1 MFPARFRIAHVA
13 IRHDHD
19 GVLAALRSAAI
30 LGIDAT
36 SITVEVNVSQGLPLW
51 TIVGLADSV
60 VKESKERVVA
70 ALRECGFRIPSLRV
84 LAALAPA
91 DIRKIGNGYDLPIAL
106 GFLVATRQLRPDA
119 VSNLIAIGELG
130 LDGSLR
136 PVRGTLSVA
145 RIMAASADS
154 ATLLLPPANVAEAAL
169 VPGVRLATATSLRE
183 LVSALERGP
192 LAEAHPAPGVAP
204 MIPEIPDFADVVGQ
218 PAAKRALLIAAA
230 GGHNVAMT
238 GPPGTGKTMLARR
251 LPGIMPPLTDAQL
264 LDVVA
269 VHSIAGTLSDAQLHG
284 RLAPFRAPHHTV
296 STAGLIG
303 GGSGPRPGEV
313 SLAHG
318 GVLFLDELPEL
329 SATALE
335 ALRQPLED
343 RVVTIARVAGSLRF
357 PSAVLLVVAMNPCPC
372 GFASHATIACQCDER
387 ALSRYRRRLSGP
399 LADRIDMHI
408 TVGSVPIADLD
419 PTLRPPES
427 ATMRERVT
435 AARTRQLCRF
445 DALNSAVSPRLL
457 TTLGNFDGAALTL
470 LRSASEQ
477 LGLSARAWHRTLRVA
492 RTIAD
497 LAGDHGVGAA
507 AVAEALRYRRASPT
521 GIVPARDRELARPEP
536 RDPTHSGAP
545 AERGQHGA

>member
-1 MFPARFRIAHVA
+1 M
-13 IRHDHD
+13 
-19 GVLAALRSAAI
+19 LASLRSAAV

-36 SITVEVNVSQGLPLW
+36 SVTVEVNVSQGLPLW

-91 DIRKIGNGYDLPIAL
+91 DVRKTGNAYDLPIAL
-106 GFLVATRQLRPDA
+106 GFLVATGQLRPTALD
-119 VSNLIAIGELG
+119 NLVAIGELG
-130 LDGSLR
+130 LDGSIR
-136 PVRGTLSVA
+136 AVRGALSVA
-145 RIMAASADS
+145 RMLAAEQGR
-154 ATLLLPPANVAEAAL
+154 ATLLLPAANVSEAAL
-169 VPGVRLATATSLRE
+169 VDGVKLATATSLKA
-183 LVSALERGP
+183 LVATLARGP
-192 LAEAHPAPGVAP
+192 LPLADIPPAATALL
-204 MIPEIPDFADVVGQ
+204 PEIPDFADVVGQ
-218 PAAKRALLIAAA
+218 PTAKRALLIAAA

-269 VHSIAGTLSDAQLHG
+269 VHSIAGTLSDAQLHA
-284 RLAPFRAPHHTV
+284 RIAPFRAPHHTV

-329 SATALE
+329 TPSALE

-343 RVVTIARVAGSLRF
+343 RRVTIARVNGTITF
-357 PSAVLLVVAMNPCPC
+357 PSDILLVVAMNPCPC
-372 GFASHATIACQCDER
+372 GFAGHATIACQCDER
-387 ALSRYRRRLSGP
+387 ALARYRRRVSGP
-399 LADRIDMHI
+399 LADRIDLHVPVG
-408 TVGSVPIADLD
+408 TVPLADLD
-419 PTLRPPES
+419 TTPRPAESDALR
-427 ATMRERVT
+427 ATVV
-435 AARTRQLCRF
+435 AARQRQRDRYDLLNATVAPRRLSTHGHF
-445 DALNSAVSPRLL
+445 APDALE
-457 TTLGNFDGAALTL
+457 L
-470 LRSASEQ
+470 LRDASDR

-497 LAGDHGVGAA
+497 LADAETVSTAA
-507 AVAEALRYRRASPT
+507 IAEALRYRRQGPGTA
-521 GIVPARDRELARPEP
+521 
-536 RDPTHSGAP
+536 GAP
-545 AERGQHGA
+545 AIRALA

>member
-1 MFPARFRIAHVA
+1 MLPGARSCAAQHGSHAH
-13 IRHDHD
+13 HHT
-19 GVLAALRSAAI
+19 VLATLRSAAV

-36 SITVEVNVSQGLPLW
+36 TITVEVNVSQGLPLW

-60 VKESKERVVA
+60 VRESKERVVA

-91 DIRKIGNGYDLPIAL
+91 DIRKVGNGYDLPIAL
-106 GFLVATRQLRPDA
+106 GFLVATGQLRADA
-119 VSNLIAIGELG
+119 VRDIVAIGELG

-136 PVRGTLSVA
+136 AVRGALPVA
-145 RIMAASADS
+145 RMLRHSGERAV
-154 ATLLLPPANVAEAAL
+154 LVLPPANVTEAAL
-169 VPGVRLATATSLRE
+169 VGDVRLATALSLKE
-183 LVSALERGP
+183 LVAAMQRGP
-192 LAEAHPAPGVAP
+192 LPHAD
-204 MIPEIPDFADVVGQ
+204 IPPLPTVTSADIPDFADVVGQ

-284 RLAPFRAPHHTV
+284 RVAPFRAPHHTV

-318 GVLFLDELPEL
+318 GVLFIDELPEL
-329 SATALE
+329 APTTLE

-343 RVVTIARVAGSLRF
+343 RAITIARIAGSIRF
-357 PSAVLLVVAMNPCPC
+357 PADVLLVVAMNPCPC
-372 GFASHATIACQCDER
+372 GFAGHTTIDCQCDER
-387 ALSRYRRRLSGP
+387 ALARYRRRISGP
-399 LADRIDMHI
+399 LVDRIDLHI
-408 TVGSVPIADLD
+408 TVGAVPIADLD
-419 PTLRPPES
+419 LADRAAES
-427 ATMRERVT
+427 TALRERVT
-435 AARTRQLCRF
+435 AARARQLCRF
-445 DALNSAVSPRLL
+445 GALNAAAPPRLL
-457 TTLGNFDGAALTL
+457 TTKGAFDPAAITL
-470 LRSASEQ
+470 LRDASER
-477 LGLSARAWHRTLRVA
+477 LALSARAWHRTLRVA

-497 LAGDHGVGAA
+497 LASHDSVGVAA
-507 AVAEALRYRRASPT
+507 IAEALRFRRTNPRSGTSAVAAGIPSASLH
-521 GIVPARDRELARPEP
+521 VDASAAAKAR
-536 RDPTHSGAP
+536 
-545 AERGQHGA
+545 

>member
-1 MFPARFRIAHVA
+1 M
-13 IRHDHD
+13 
-19 GVLAALRSAAI
+19 LATLRSAAV

-91 DIRKIGNGYDLPIAL
+91 DVRKIGNGYDLPIAL
-106 GFLVATRQLRPDA
+106 GFLVATGQLRADA
-119 VSNLIAIGELG
+119 VRPLLAIGELG

-136 PVRGTLSVA
+136 AVRGTLSIA
-145 RIMAASADS
+145 RMLAASRASDHD
-154 ATLLLPPANVAEAAL
+154 AQETVLLLPPANVTEAAL
-169 VPGVRLATATSLRE
+169 VPGVRLATATSLTE
-183 LVSALERGP
+183 LVAALQRGSLP
-192 LAEAHPAPGVAP
+192 RATAVAAPTVIVP
-204 MIPEIPDFADVVGQ
+204 DIPDFSDVVGQ

-230 GGHNVAMT
+230 GGHNIAMT

-251 LPGIMPPLTDAQL
+251 LAGILPPLTDSQL

-269 VHSIAGTLSDAQLHG
+269 VHSIAGTLSDAQLHA
-284 RLAPFRAPHHTV
+284 RIAPFRAPHHTV

-303 GGSGPRPGEV
+303 GGIGPRPGEV

-329 SATALE
+329 LPTTLE

-343 RVVTIARVAGSLRF
+343 RTVTIARVAGTIRF
-357 PSAVLLVVAMNPCPC
+357 PADVLLVVAMNPCPC
-372 GFASHATIACQCDER
+372 GFAGHATIACQCDER
-387 ALSRYRRRLSGP
+387 ALARYRRRISGP
-399 LADRIDMHI
+399 LIDRIDLHL
-408 TVGSVPIADLD
+408 TVGPVPIADLS
-419 PTLRPPES
+419 LAARAPES
-427 ATMRERVT
+427 LDLREQVG

-445 DALNSAVSPRLL
+445 GALNANAAPRKL
-457 TTLGNFDGAALTL
+457 TGLGRFQPAALLL
-470 LRSASEQ
+470 LRHAGER
-477 LGLSARAWHRTLRVA
+477 LGLSARAWHRTLRLA

-497 LAGDHGVGAA
+497 LAAHDTVGDS
-507 AVAEALRYRRASPT
+507 AVAEALRYRRTSTRP
-521 GIVPARDRELARPEP
+521 GPVSLAG
-536 RDPTHSGAP
+536 SSA
-545 AERGQHGA
+545 

>member
-1 MFPARFRIAHVA
+1 M
-13 IRHDHD
+13 
-19 GVLAALRSAAI
+19 LATLRSAAV

-60 VKESKERVVA
+60 VRESKERVVA
-70 ALRECGFRIPSLRV
+70 ALRECGFRIPSMRV

-106 GFLVATRQLRPDA
+106 GFLVATGQLRADA
-119 VSNLIAIGELG
+119 VRDVVAIGELG

-136 PVRGTLSVA
+136 AVRGVLPVA
-145 RIMAASADS
+145 RMLHHTGDRAV
-154 ATLLLPPANVAEAAL
+154 LVLPPSNVTEAAL
-169 VPGVRLATATSLRE
+169 VAGVRLGTASSLTQLVAALQRGTLPHADVPPPITATA
-183 LVSALERGP
+183 AD
-192 LAEAHPAPGVAP
+192 
-204 MIPEIPDFADVVGQ
+204 IPDFADVVGQ

-269 VHSIAGTLSDAQLHG
+269 VHSIAGTLGDAQLHG
-284 RLAPFRAPHHTV
+284 RVAPFRAPHHTV

-318 GVLFLDELPEL
+318 GVLFIDELPEL
-329 SATALE
+329 APTTLE

-343 RVVTIARVAGSLRF
+343 RAITIARVAGSIRF
-357 PSAVLLVVAMNPCPC
+357 PADVLLVVAMNPCPC
-372 GFASHATIACQCDER
+372 GFAGHAAIACQCDER
-387 ALSRYRRRLSGP
+387 ALARYRRRISGP
-399 LADRIDMHI
+399 LIDRIDLHI
-408 TVGSVPIADLD
+408 HVGAVPIADLD
-419 PTLRPPES
+419 LTERAGES
-427 ATMRERVT
+427 AALRERVT
-435 AARTRQLCRF
+435 AARARQLWRF
-445 DALNSAVSPRLL
+445 AALNAAAPPRLL
-457 TTLGNFDGAALTL
+457 TRNGGFEPAAITL
-470 LRSASEQ
+470 LREASDR
-477 LGLSARAWHRTLRVA
+477 LALSARAWHRTLRVA

-497 LAGDHGVGAA
+497 LACHDGVGEAA
-507 AVAEALRYRRASPT
+507 IAEALRFRRSGSRS
-521 GIVPARDRELARPEP
+521 GIA
-536 RDPTHSGAP
+536 AP
-545 AERGQHGA
+545 AAGIHLAPSNGTAAAGAGAR